1 MSGFFSNLR
10 RTNWLLTGKLA
21 LARGFATGIVAM
33 IITIATGGLTSGG
46 GPEMMLVTFTAP
58 LWMALL
64 SPAIG
69 LGFQLFGQA
78 LSLGGDNIF
87 FSIPALAAF
96 VCGWV
101 FTALGDPIVYIVN
114 RMVPDL
120 LNLADFGLFNLN
132 AFMLVLNPE

>member
-1 MSGFFSNLR
+1 MSGFFNNLR

-21 LARGFATGIVAM
+21 MARGFAVGIIM
-33 IITIATGGLTSGG
+33 TIISLATGTAQDTL
-46 GPEMMLVTFTAP
+46 LVALTAP
-58 LWMALL
+58 LWMAIL

-69 LGFQLFGQA
+69 LGFQVVGQA
-78 LSLGGDNIF
+78 LSLGGDNPF
-87 FSIPALAAF
+87 FSLPALACF

-120 LNLADFGLFNLN
+120 LNVADFNLFNLN